1 MPTTELTQDVTTVF
15 QAAKSLPPIVRE
27 QLAEELWA
35 SLDEDAP
42 CEPSQLSDM
51 QLEEVRRRLEDYRA
65 GREATYSAEEVRE
78 HLRSG
83 RSQ

>member
-1 MPTTELTQDVTTVF
+1 MQTAELTKDVTTVF
-15 QAAKSLPPIVRE
+15 QAAKLLPPKVRE

-42 CEPSQLSDM
+42 CEVSELEAM

-65 GREATYSAEEVRE
+65 GREQSYSAEEVRE
-78 HLRSG
+78 YVRAG
-83 RSQ
+83 RPS